1 MTRILIAF
9 AVAGLVSATAALAET
24 PEEKGLA
31 IALEGQRR
39 NEGWVDSKVDL
50 KMILTNKQG
59 ETSERNMK
67 LRALEIISDTE
78 GDKSL
83 TYFSSPADVEGT
95 ALLSFTK
102 IKDPD
107 DQWLF
112 LPAVKRVKH
121 IASTNKSGAFVGS
134 EFAFEDLLAQEV
146 AKFTYKF
153 LREEACPTEES
164 KALTCFV
171 SERVPV
177 YANSGYTKQ
186 TSWVDTDEYRVWR
199 LDFYDRK
206 SEHSKT
212 LTFSDYR
219 KYLDKFWRAHLLSME
234 NHFTNKKTALSFG
247 TYELNAGVDKTE
259 FDPDALTRLR

>member
-1 MTRILIAF
+1 MTRTMIAL

-59 ETSERNMK
+59 ETSERSMK
-67 LRALEIISDTE
+67 LRALEIISESD

-153 LREEACPTEES
+153 LREEPCPTDES

-171 SERVPV
+171 SERTPV

-186 TSWVDTDEYRVWR
+186 TSWVDQDEYRIWK

-247 TYELNAGVDKTE
+247 NYELNAGVDKTE